1 MRGYSL
7 DLQGLATGH
16 PGTLARP
23 SHIFS
28 SDLRETPYFAG
39 VSGGNASEHF
49 LRNPLKTIPSN
60 SRRDPF
66 FFRRYLRRRTERFCE
81 PFFTGNGFNNSAWL
95 RKKPRRR

>member
-49 LRNPLKTIPSN
+49 LRNPLKTIPSPGAT
-60 SRRDPF
+60 PF
-66 FFRRYLRRRTERFCE
+66 S
-81 PFFTGNGFNNSAWL
+81 FTLSASKDREVL
-95 RKKPRRR
+95 